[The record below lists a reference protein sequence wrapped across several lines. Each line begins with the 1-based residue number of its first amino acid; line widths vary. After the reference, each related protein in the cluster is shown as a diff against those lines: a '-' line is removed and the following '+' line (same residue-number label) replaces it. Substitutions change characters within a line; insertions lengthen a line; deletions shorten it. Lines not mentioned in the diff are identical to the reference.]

1 MSNLSDFDSPKRPWL
16 TAFIPI
22 LVILLA
28 AGLYWVLTSGDSHDD
43 GNGLNSTPSNTGD
56 KLSSGKSYYV
66 YASEIELYPT
76 NNEGKAWDT
85 GDGGPDIK
93 YHIKWLGNEIFE
105 STVKDNSLLANWS
118 GLQID
123 LKWSDLLGKTISP
136 NEAIQAARLR
146 YDDKGFIEI
155 IIEDSDVA
163 KDDAAGNLTMD
174 LKTLRIGKNEQGYAK
189 DSQNSVRRTVVTVL
203 PIDSTIEDLAQFMR
217 E

>member
-1 MSNLSDFDSPKRPWL
+1 M
-16 TAFIPI
+16 
-22 LVILLA
+22 
-28 AGLYWVLTSGDSHDD
+28 
-43 GNGLNSTPSNTGD
+43 
-56 KLSSGKSYYV
+56 
-66 YASEIELYPT
+66 
-76 NNEGKAWDT
+76 
-85 GDGGPDIK
+85 
-93 YHIKWLGNEIFE
+93 
-105 STVKDNSLLANWS
+105 
-118 GLQID
+118 
-123 LKWSDLLGKTISP
+123 LGKTISP

-189 DSQNSVRRTVVTVL
+189 DTQNSVRRTVVTVL